1 MRGPFNYDSAM
12 GAVED
17 WDGTGKRRSGHA
29 DIVLFVLSAAAAVL
43 VFLVFAPQIERI
55 NSESPVLLTV
65 LFAPAMGIGLL
76 YGMRMTELA
85 VRPSETRGALRRSAT
100 KVFLFFFVIG
110 GLFSSVNF
118 ALNGGSIMPEL
129 DILEDGLLVWAEAFV
144 YANGGAT
151 FLILSSIALMASATK
166 RIVGMSS
173 GLLNRAVTCVST
185 FIFFS
190 MLALGFT
197 GSDPT
202 HSAVFLYTF
211 YHAGIIG
218 GAFIA
223 MNRLTRNLN
232 TMEDYANGY

>member
-1 MRGPFNYDSAM
+1 MK
-12 GAVED
+12 D
-17 WDGTGKRRSGHA
+17 WEATEKRSGHA
-29 DIVLFVLSAAAAVL
+29 DLVLFVLSAASAVL
-43 VFLVFAPQIERI
+43 VFLVFAPQIDRI
-55 NSESPVLLTV
+55 NSESPVLMIA
-65 LFAPAMGIGLL
+65 LFAPAMGIGVL
-76 YGMRMTELA
+76 YGMRITELA
-85 VRPSETRGALRRSAT
+85 VRPSETRGALKRSAI

-118 ALNGGSIMPEL
+118 ALNGGSVMPEL
-129 DILEDGLLVWAEAFV
+129 DVFEDGLLAWAEAFV

-151 FLILSSIALMASATK
+151 FLILSSITLMASATK
-166 RIVGMSS
+166 RIVGMRT
-173 GLLNRAVTCVST
+173 GALNRTISFVST

-202 HSAVFLYTF
+202 HTAVFLYTF

>member
-1 MRGPFNYDSAM
+1 MK
-12 GAVED
+12 D
-17 WDGTGKRRSGHA
+17 WDGTGPRRSGRA
-29 DIVLFVLSAAAAVL
+29 DAALFVMSASAAVL
-43 VFLVFAPQIERI
+43 AFAVFAPQIERI
-55 NSESPVLLTV
+55 NSESPVLMMA

-85 VRPSETRGALRRSAT
+85 VRPSETRSAFRRSAT

-118 ALNGGSIMPEL
+118 ALNGGSVMPDL
-129 DILEDGLLVWAEAFV
+129 DLLEDGPAAWAEAFV

-166 RIVGMSS
+166 RIVGMSA
-173 GLLNRAVTCVST
+173 GPLNRVISCVST

-202 HSAVFLYTF
+202 NSAVFLYTF

>member
-1 MRGPFNYDSAM
+1 MK
-12 GAVED
+12 D
-17 WDGTGKRRSGHA
+17 WEEPRRSGRA
-29 DIVLFVLSAAAAVL
+29 DVALFVLSAGAAVL
-43 VFLVFAPQIERI
+43 AFLVFAPEIDRI
-55 NSESPVLLTV
+55 NSESPVLMMA
-65 LFAPAMGIGLL
+65 LFAPALGIGLL

-85 VRPSETRGALRRSAT
+85 VRPSETRSAFRRSAT

-129 DILEDGLLVWAEAFV
+129 DILEDGPVPWAEAFV

-166 RIVGMSS
+166 RIVGMSAGPLS
-173 GLLNRAVTCVST
+173 RLISCVST

>member
-1 MRGPFNYDSAM
+1 M
-12 GAVED
+12 ED
-17 WDGTGKRRSGHA
+17 WEPKKSSGRA
-29 DIVLFVLSAAAAVL
+29 DLALFAAAAALAVL
-43 VFLVFAPQIERI
+43 AFVVFAPHIDRI
-55 NSESPVLLTV
+55 NSESPVLMV
-65 LFAPAMGIGLL
+65 ALFAPAMGIGVL
-76 YGMRMTELA
+76 YGMRITELA
-85 VRPSETRGALRRSAT
+85 VRPSETRGALKRSAI

-118 ALNGGSIMPEL
+118 ALNGGSVMP
-129 DILEDGLLVWAEAFV
+129 DADPFEDGPLAWAEAFV

-166 RIVGMSS
+166 RIVGMRT
-173 GLLNRAVTCVST
+173 GALNRVISFVST

-232 TMEDYANGY
+232 AVEDYANGY

>member
-1 MRGPFNYDSAM
+1 MK
-12 GAVED
+12 D
-17 WDGTGKRRSGHA
+17 WEEPAGRSGRA
-29 DIVLFVLSAAAAVL
+29 DLVLFVLAAASAVL
-43 VFLVFAPQIERI
+43 VFAVLAPVIDSL
-55 NSESPVLLTV
+55 NSESPVLLV
-65 LFAPAMGIGLL
+65 AMFAPAMGIGLL

-85 VRPSETRGALRRSAT
+85 VRPSETRGALKRSAI

-118 ALNGGSIMPEL
+118 ALNGGSVMPDL
-129 DILEDGLLVWAEAFV
+129 DLIEDGPLAWAEAFV

-166 RIVGMSS
+166 RIVGMRT
-173 GLLNRAVTCVST
+173 GALNRLVSFVST

-202 HSAVFLYTF
+202 HTAVFLYTF

-218 GAFIA
+218 GALIA